1 MFDTNPVPLAKL
13 LDDAGSGKIQLP
25 DFQRG
30 WVWSDD
36 LIKGLLA
43 SVSRR
48 FPIGVILTLE
58 TGGEIR
64 LRSRLIEGVSD
75 STADKADAF
84 LLDGQQRLTS
94 LYQSLKHEGP
104 VTTQDS
110 KGQSVKRWYYIDML
124 AAMNPETDRDEA
136 IISVSVDRVA
146 TSNFGRVIVRDLSTR
161 ELEYQHHMMPTEL
174 LLTRGAA
181 WERGYIDH
189 WREPG
194 THPAGDAGEFLD
206 GFLES
211 VKDAFEKYQVPVITL
226 DKETPKEAVCQVF
239 QKVNQGGI
247 PLGTFELVT
256 ASFAADAEDFSLRDD
271 WRDRKSRLNRY
282 AALQDISGDQFLQ
295 VVSLL
300 VTQENRRKA
309 DAGEDVPM
317 RPISCKKEAMLGL
330 SLERDYKQW
339 ADKVVTGFES
349 AARFLSDQ
357 FVFTAK
363 DVPYNA
369 QLAPL
374 AALYADLGDELQDAA
389 AKAKLER
396 WFWSVIFAEDYSS
409 AVETKSAD
417 DLRDVAGWVR
427 GGEVPVRLNE
437 ASIEPARLL
446 RLRSRP
452 SAAYKGLYALLM
464 KNATDWRDRSP
475 MSLDVFKNSGID
487 IHHIFPRR
495 WCQQKDIP
503 KDLYNSI
510 VNKTP
515 IDAGTNKKIGG
526 KAPSEYLLQLR
537 QNMAA
542 SDLDAVLQSHLVNPD
557 ALSSDDFAEYF
568 VGRGEALLKL
578 IGEAIG
584 KGLPN
589 GRETFREALNSAG
602 LPTQPDDEEDEYDPI
617 GGEAYDEDFADVAD

>member
-1 MFDTNPVPLAKL
+1 MERRSHQRLAGQRIPAFPHRR
-13 LDDAGSGKIQLP
+13 DFDAGN
-25 DFQRG
+25 RG
-30 WVWSDD
+30 
-36 LIKGLLA
+36 
-43 SVSRR
+43 
-48 FPIGVILTLE
+48 E
-58 TGGEIR
+58 TR

-75 STADKADAF
+75 SSADEAAEF

-110 KGQSVKRWYYIDML
+110 RGQSVERWYYIDML
-124 AAMNPETDRDEA
+124 KAMNPEIDRDEA
-136 IISVSVDRVA
+136 IISVPAGRVA
-146 TSNFGRVIVRDLSTR
+146 TGDFGRETIRDLSTR
-161 ELEYQHHMMPTEL
+161 ELEYKHHMMPTEL

-189 WREPG
+189 WREAG
-194 THPAGDAGEFLD
+194 NHPVGDAGEFLD

-256 ASFAADAEDFSLRDD
+256 AAFAAEVEDFSLRDD

-282 AALQDISGDQFLQ
+282 AALQNISGDQFLQ

-300 VTQENRRKA
+300 VTQENRRRA

-317 RPISCKKEAMLGL
+317 RPISCKKEAMLEL
-330 SLERDYKQW
+330 SLYKYLLW
-339 ADKVVTGFES
+339 ADKVVAGFEG

-369 QLAPL
+369 QLVPL
-374 AALYADLGDELQDAA
+374 AALHTELGEELQDVA

-417 DLRDVAGWVR
+417 DLRDVVGWVR

-464 KNATDWRDRSP
+464 KNATDWCDRSP

-568 VGRGEALLKL
+568 VDRGEALLKL

-602 LPTQPDDEEDEYDPI
+602 LATQPDDEEDEYDPI